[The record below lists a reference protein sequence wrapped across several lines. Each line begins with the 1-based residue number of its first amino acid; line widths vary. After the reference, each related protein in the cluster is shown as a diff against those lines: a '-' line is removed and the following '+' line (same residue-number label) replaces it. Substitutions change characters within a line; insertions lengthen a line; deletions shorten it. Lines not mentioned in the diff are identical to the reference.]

1 MNRAN
6 PNHNLA
12 NNRKSISQNLT
23 IMFLKSFAY
32 FFLIAK
38 LIIRKQ
44 ISEFID
50 EKIFG
55 KPYPMATVP
64 NAKL

>member
-32 FFLIAK
+32 FFLVAK

-50 EKIFG
+50 EKIFA

-64 NAKL
+64 NEKL

>member
-23 IMFLKSFAY
+23 IKSFAY
-32 FFLIAK
+32 FFLVAK